1 MPHAIPVMVHKNIG
15 LKARERRTM
24 RDAPGTGSARETP
37 PIACREAVLAA
48 NLPDVRTWHN
58 RNCKTV
64 STLLLGCAAGDGKEP
79 EQAREQPRAAG
90 RRAYCGVKFG
100 LTVPP

>member
-1 MPHAIPVMVHKNIG
+1 MVHKNIG
-15 LKARERRTM
+15 LRLVSVDDERR
-24 RDAPGTGSARETP
+24 PETGFARETP

-79 EQAREQPRAAG
+79 EQAREQPRAAAIG
-90 RRAYCGVKFG
+90 PIAG
-100 LTVPP
+100 